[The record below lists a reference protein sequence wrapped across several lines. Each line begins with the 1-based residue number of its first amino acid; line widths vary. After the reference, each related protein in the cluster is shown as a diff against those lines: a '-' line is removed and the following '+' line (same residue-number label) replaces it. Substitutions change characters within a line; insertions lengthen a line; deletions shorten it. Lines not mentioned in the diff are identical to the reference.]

1 MRRTLVLVAVLLFAG
16 SLAAW
21 ADGGAGSG
29 PPAGRCALPDL
40 AGLTPDQAAAAAL
53 AAGLKVSATDP
64 STPVQACPATVD
76 CPTGAGCGPS
86 MLCSATPVGK
96 CCSSGSITLCCAN
109 EIVVV
114 RCPCKCTRQICATQ
128 CSQSTQQTW
137 SCS

>member
-1 MRRTLVLVAVLLFAG
+1 MRRALVLVAVLLFAG

-29 PPAGRCALPDL
+29 PLASRCALPDL
-40 AGLTPDQAAAAAL
+40 TGLTPDQAAATAL
-53 AAGLKVSATDP
+53 AAGLQVSAADP
-64 STPVQACPATVD
+64 STPLQACPATVY
-76 CPTGAGCGPS
+76 CPTGAGCGPGPA
-86 MLCSATPVGK
+86 CSTIAVGK

-128 CSQSTQQTW
+128 CSQSTQTTW